1 MRDESRGNKKRNGKE
16 WGGEVNSRR
25 DRTGK
30 KGRSMKW
37 EGDLMIG
44 KEKGKEGKE
53 RPTYLSLK
61 EKPRKEIINKRERK

>member
-1 MRDESRGNKKRNGKE
+1 MRQEERREGGVRDESRGNKKRKGKE

-30 KGRSMKW
+30 KRRSMKW

-44 KEKGKEGKE
+44 KEK
-53 RPTYLSLK
+53 
-61 EKPRKEIINKRERK
+61 